1 MRRKRKQLTRRPIL
15 KVLGSVIASMASFV
29 AGAVG
34 AFVSVETYAMEK
46 GQGGIK
52 ITLEEASWIGKKNL
66 FKFHGYSHPATLIIV
81 FFSDSGVHGLQPRT
95 RGLGLRQFL
104 LGEKA
109 GHVLVRSP
117 RGPVLRGH
125 WIFSRQGSDISRQFH
140 GRVSAVHAIWN
151 SRLVQPGPMALR
163 VSM

>member
-52 ITLEEASWIGKKNL
+52 ITLEEASWIGKTKM
-66 FKFHGYSHPATLIIV
+66 FIFHG
-81 FFSDSGVHGLQPRT
+81 
-95 RGLGLRQFL
+95 
-104 LGEKA
+104 
-109 GHVLVRSP
+109 
-117 RGPVLRGH
+117 
-125 WIFSRQGSDISRQFH
+125 
-140 GRVSAVHAIWN
+140 
-151 SRLVQPGPMALR
+151 
-163 VSM
+163 